1 MKVVFS
7 TYIETATFI
16 VMKQI
21 VLLRHGQSRWNLENR
36 FTGWTDVD
44 LTDAGREEARKAGQ
58 AMLRAGLQPRYMFTS
73 VLRRAIHTLQIAT
86 AEMELDWVPVLKD
99 WHLNERFY
107 GALQGLDKSATAEK
121 YGAEQVHLWRRSFD
135 EQPPLLTPDDPRF
148 PGHDPRYAALTDD
161 ELPLT
166 ESLRDTIARV
176 RSCWEENIVP
186 RLHDVDCV
194 LIAAHGN
201 SLRGLAMLL
210 LHMTASEVTSLEIPT
225 GKPWV
230 LTTDDR
236 LAVQTAAYL

>member
-1 MKVVFS
+1 
-7 TYIETATFI
+7 
-16 VMKQI
+16 MKQI
-21 VLLRHGQSRWNLENR
+21 ILLRHGQSQWNLENR

-73 VLRRAIHTLQIAT
+73 VLRRAIHTLEIAA
-86 AEMELDWVPVLKD
+86 AEMQLDWVPVIKD

-107 GALQGLDKSATAEK
+107 GALQGLNKSDTAEK
-121 YGAEQVHLWRRSFD
+121 YGSEQVHLWRRSFD
-135 EQPPLLTPDDPRF
+135 GQPPLLTPDDPRF

-176 RSCWEENIVP
+176 RSCWEEKIVP

-194 LIAAHGN
+194 LIAAHGY
-201 SLRGLAMLL
+201 SLRGLAMML
-210 LHMTASEVTSLEIPT
+210 LHMTAAEVTSLEIPT

-236 LAVQTAAYL
+236 LAVRTAAYL